1 MDLHIGPD
9 AEVWMSEAGTRV
21 GAQIRRLRKAKG
33 WTVAQLA
40 VYADMSPSAVS
51 QIETGRRNPTA
62 ASMLKLAEALEVE
75 VRDFFPLEQAPLP
88 DLDHREGFSAWVAML
103 QNYEGMRERISNFSK
118 LGRRERRRVLDEA
131 LDLFELLR
139 RIYNLPVNRHD
150 REVAL
155 LHDVLYQ
162 SVLRMV
168 EAFER
173 EQERGDADANIINIE
188 EYKARLR
195 QSA

>member
-1 MDLHIGPD
+1 MALLTLQRGGHMDQDQGVGR
-9 AEVWMSEAGTRV
+9 EV
-21 GAQIRRLRKAKG
+21 RRLREAKG
-33 WTVAQLA
+33 WSQTKLA
-40 VYADMSPSAVS
+40 VEAGMSVS
-51 QIETGRRNPTA
+51 GISMIENGHRNLSTTTLA
-62 ASMLKLAEALEVE
+62 KLAEALGVG
-75 VRDFFPLEQAPLP
+75 VRDLFPLDQAPLP
-88 DLDHREGFSAWVAML
+88 NLNHEKGFNAWVVML
-103 QNYEGMRERISNFSK
+103 QHYESMRDRISNFSK

-131 LDLFELLR
+131 LELFQDLR
-139 RIYNLPVNRHD
+139 TYNLQDQKV
-150 REVAL
+150 VL

-173 EQERGDADANIINIE
+173 EQERGDAAANIIDIE

>member
-1 MDLHIGPD
+1 
-9 AEVWMSEAGTRV
+9 MS
-21 GAQIRRLRKAKG
+21 
-33 WTVAQLA
+33 
-40 VYADMSPSAVS
+40 
-51 QIETGRRNPTA
+51 
-62 ASMLKLAEALEVE
+62 KLAEALGVE
-75 VRDFFPLEQAPLP
+75 VRDFFPLEQVPLP
-88 DLDHREGFSAWVAML
+88 NLDHERGFSAWVVMW
-103 QNYEGMRERISNFSK
+103 QQYQSMRDRIFNFNK

-131 LDLFELLR
+131 LELFQVLR
-139 RIYNLPVNRHD
+139 TANLQDQKV
-150 REVAL
+150 VL

-173 EQERGDADANIINIE
+173 EQERGDAAANIIDIE

>member
-1 MDLHIGPD
+1 MDQDQGVGR
-9 AEVWMSEAGTRV
+9 EVK
-21 GAQIRRLRKAKG
+21 RLREAKG
-33 WTVAQLA
+33 W
-40 VYADMSPSAVS
+40 S
-51 QIETGRRNPTA
+51 QT
-62 ASMLKLAEALEVE
+62 KLAAEAGMSVSGISMIENGHRNLSTITLAKLARALGVE
-75 VRDFFPLEQAPLP
+75 VRDLFPLEQVPLP
-88 DLDHREGFSAWVAML
+88 NLDHERGFDVWVVMW
-103 QNYEGMRERISNFSK
+103 QQYQSMRGRISNFNK

-131 LDLFELLR
+131 LELFQALR
-139 RIYNLPVNRHD
+139 TANLQSQKV
-150 REVAL
+150 VL

>member
-1 MDLHIGPD
+1 MNLHIGPH
-9 AEVWMSEAGTRV
+9 AEVWMSEVGTQV

-51 QIETGRRNPTA
+51 QIETGRRSPTA
-62 ASMLKLAEALEVE
+62 ASMLKLAEALGVE
-75 VRDFFPLEQAPLP
+75 VRDLFPLEQVPLP
-88 DLDHREGFSAWVAML
+88 NLDHERGFDVWVVMW
-103 QNYEGMRERISNFSK
+103 QQYQSMRDRISNFNK

-131 LDLFELLR
+131 LELFQNLR
-139 RIYNLPVNRHD
+139 TCNLQDQKV
-150 REVAL
+150 VL

-173 EQERGDADANIINIE
+173 EQERGDAEANIIDIE

>member
-1 MDLHIGPD
+1 MN
-9 AEVWMSEAGTRV
+9 EAGTQV

-51 QIETGRRNPTA
+51 QIETGRRSPTA
-62 ASMLKLAEALEVE
+62 ASMSKLAEALEVE
-75 VRDFFPLEQAPLP
+75 VRDFFPLEQVPLP
-88 DLDHREGFSAWVAML
+88 NLDHERGFNSWVVTW
-103 QNYEGMRERISNFSK
+103 QQYESMRDRISNFSK
-118 LGRRERRRVLDEA
+118 LERRERRRVLDEA
-131 LDLFELLR
+131 LDLFQLLR
-139 RIYNLPVNRHD
+139 TYYNLQDQKV
-150 REVAL
+150 VL

-173 EQERGDADANIINIE
+173 EQERGDAKANIIDIE

>member
-1 MDLHIGPD
+1 
-9 AEVWMSEAGTRV
+9 MSEIGT
-21 GAQIRRLRKAKG
+21 QIRRLRRSKD

-51 QIETGRRNPTA
+51 QIETGRRSPTA
-62 ASMLKLAEALEVE
+62 ASMSKLAGALGVE
-75 VRDFFPLEQAPLP
+75 VRDLFPLEQVPLP
-88 DLDHREGFSAWVAML
+88 NLDHERGFSAWVVMW
-103 QNYEGMRERISNFSK
+103 QQYESMRDRISNFSE
-118 LGRRERRRVLDEA
+118 LGRQERRRVLDAA
-131 LDLFELLR
+131 LELLQDLR
-139 RIYNLPVNRHD
+139 TYNLQDQKV
-150 REVAL
+150 VL

-173 EQERGDADANIINIE
+173 EQERGNAEANIVNLE

>member
-1 MDLHIGPD
+1 
-9 AEVWMSEAGTRV
+9 MSEAGTQV
-21 GAQIRRLRKAKG
+21 GAQIRRLRKAKR

-51 QIETGRRNPTA
+51 QIETGRRSPTA
-62 ASMLKLAEALEVE
+62 ASMLKLAEALGVE
-75 VRDFFPLEQAPLP
+75 VRDLFPLEQVPLP
-88 DLDHREGFSAWVAML
+88 NLDHERGFSAWVVMW
-103 QNYEGMRERISNFSK
+103 QQYESMRDRISNFSK

-131 LDLFELLR
+131 LELFQDLR
-139 RIYNLPVNRHD
+139 TYNLQDQKV
-150 REVAL
+150 VL

-173 EQERGDADANIINIE
+173 EQERGYAGADIVNIE
-188 EYKARLR
+188 EYKERLR